1 MKTEK
6 RIQEELLRDYY
17 SSVIDKDELLTEIH
31 ARGNS
36 QAGAQFQKR
45 SSSHDPK
52 YIPHGGEEQ

>member
-17 SSVIDKDELLTEIH
+17 SSVIDIEELRAEIK
-31 ARGNS
+31 AYENLQS
-36 QAGAQFQKR
+36 GAQLQQR
-45 SSSHDPK
+45 SSSPDPK

>member
-31 ARGNS
+31 ARRNL
-36 QAGAQFQKR
+36 QAGAQPWKR
-45 SSSHDPK
+45 SASPNPK

>member
-31 ARGNS
+31 ARGNL
-36 QAGAQFQKR
+36 QAGAQPWKR
-45 SSSHDPK
+45 SCSPDPTN
-52 YIPHGGEEQ
+52 IPHGGDGQ